1 MYKNGEEAISQDVE
15 QGGLAL
21 LYDACDFAIGDSKY
35 NQLASKVEEVQL
47 WNRTLTPEEIKASMY
62 GFNEMPEGLVAYYR
76 PESATGTT
84 VDNLAGDVDAYY
96 RANNR
101 SGNSGEFPVATH
113 IQKTNGRETV
123 EVTYNTPE
131 EENAAYTLQRYG
143 AAIAASPAPVKVY
156 SNLYA
161 VNGSESYEI
170 SSVTV
175 NGSALEN
182 VTDPIQVA
190 TSPVTVEVAFSVA
203 SGIEEVAAKAIYY
216 NNNVLYM
223 PEGATA
229 VVYNLLG
236 TAVAEVAEPAADL
249 AQLPAG
255 IYLAKVSMDGNNT
268 IIRFKK

>member
-1 MYKNGEEAISQDVE
+1 M
-15 QGGLAL
+15 
-21 LYDACDFAIGDSKY
+21 
-35 NQLASKVEEVQL
+35 
-47 WNRTLTPEEIKASMY
+47 
-62 GFNEMPEGLVAYYR
+62 VAYYR

-84 VDNLAGDVDAYY
+84 VENLAGEVDAYY

-101 SGNSGEFPVATH
+101 SGDSGEFPMATA

-143 AAIAASPAPVKVY
+143 VALAASPAPVKVY

-161 VNGSESYEI
+161 VNGSDSYEI
-170 SSVTV
+170 SSITV

-203 SGIEEVAAKAIYY
+203 SGIEEVAAEPVYFS
-216 NNNVLYM
+216 NNMLYM

-229 VVYNLLG
+229 SIYSLLG
-236 TAVAEVAEPAADL
+236 SVVAETAEPATNL
-249 AQLPAG
+249 SNLPAG
-255 IYLAKVSMDGNNT
+255 IYLAKVSINGNHT
-268 IIRFKK
+268 IVRFKK